1 MVDLLMVLNILC
13 INLARIRSFL
23 FNVLLRRTD
32 YVCMLDP
39 FHQLDFSSSSPFFF
53 TCTLSIVLCHLN
65 IPLHNIFLLSPLNNP
80 MKTLTPVDLYCMIQL
95 IE

>member
-32 YVCMLDP
+32 YLCMLDP

-53 TCTLSIVLCHLN
+53 
-65 IPLHNIFLLSPLNNP
+65 LH
-80 MKTLTPVDLYCMIQL
+80 VH
-95 IE
+95 

>member
-1 MVDLLMVLNILC
+1 MVDLLMVSNILC

-32 YVCMLDP
+32 YLCMLDP

-65 IPLHNIFLLSPLNNP
+65 SSPQHISTLS
-80 MKTLTPVDLYCMIQL
+80 T
-95 IE
+95 